1 VAHALPRQYRL
12 VDALLATSIA
22 LPVFTPLPSRCS
34 DRDSIMAKTDS
45 QTANTV
51 QSAATQDGEY
61 GDAQARSRDVASLFQ
76 QHNQL
81 LLRFLRAR
89 LGSEHE
95 AKEVAQEAYV
105 RLLQLDRT
113 GAVSFLRSYLFK
125 VALNLA
131 IDRLRERTK
140 RPVHADPIE
149 LFEELEGTA
158 EPERAAI
165 ADEELHL
172 LDIALNELPPK
183 CRHALVLHRYHD
195 KTQREIA
202 AELGMSERTIRS
214 YLVQAMLYCK
224 LRLNGLSAV
233 QADAVMNQ

>member
-1 VAHALPRQYRL
+1 
-12 VDALLATSIA
+12 
-22 LPVFTPLPSRCS
+22 
-34 DRDSIMAKTDS
+34 MAKTDT
-45 QTANTV
+45 QTADAEHC
-51 QSAATQDGEY
+51 AAQDAGC

-125 VALNLA
+125 VAMNLA

-140 RPVHADPIE
+140 QPAQADPIE
-149 LFEELEGTA
+149 LFEELADIAG
-158 EPERAAI
+158 PERTAI
-165 ADEELHL
+165 ANEQLHL
-172 LDIALNELPPK
+172 LNIALDELPAK
-183 CRHALVLHRYHD
+183 CRHALVLHRYYD

-202 AELGMSERTIRS
+202 EELGTSERTIRS

-224 LRLNGLSAV
+224 LRLNGLSAA
-233 QADAVMNQ
+233 QADAVVHQ

>member
-1 VAHALPRQYRL
+1 MGKSDLQNAGVMPPSARQ
-12 VDALLATSIA
+12 D
-22 LPVFTPLPSRCS
+22 PGG
-34 DRDSIMAKTDS
+34 DSH
-45 QTANTV
+45 N
-51 QSAATQDGEY
+51 
-61 GDAQARSRDVASLFQ
+61 RSRAVASLFR

-125 VALNLA
+125 VAMNLA

-140 RPVHADPIE
+140 HPVHDDPAA
-149 LFEELEGTA
+149 LFEELEDALG
-158 EPERAAI
+158 PEREAI
-165 ADEELHL
+165 ATEELAL
-172 LDIALNELPPK
+172 LNIALAELPPK

-202 AELGMSERTIRS
+202 AELGISERTIRS
-214 YLVQAMLYCK
+214 YLVQAMVYCK
-224 LRLNGLSAV
+224 LRMNGLSAAE
-233 QADAVMNQ
+233 ADAMVHQ